1 MTIQTTATKAFDA
14 AIGAGDFAVE
24 KVKGF
29 AGNVKE
35 FDAKTYWTK
44 RQKKLTKTYGEFAT
58 RGAKLRKNIANGGP
72 VQAAKTQT
80 AQARR
85 QVKSA
90 ASSVRKAVSADVE
103 ATKSAAKKV
112 G

>member
-29 AGNVKE
+29 AGDVKE
-35 FDAKTYWTK
+35 FDPKTLWTK
-44 RQKKLTKTYGEFAT
+44 RQKKLTKTYGEFAA
-58 RGAKLRKNIANGGP
+58 RGTKLRKSLANGQP
-72 VQAAKTQT
+72 LQRAKTQT
-80 AQARR
+80 AQAGR
-85 QVKSA
+85 QVKAA